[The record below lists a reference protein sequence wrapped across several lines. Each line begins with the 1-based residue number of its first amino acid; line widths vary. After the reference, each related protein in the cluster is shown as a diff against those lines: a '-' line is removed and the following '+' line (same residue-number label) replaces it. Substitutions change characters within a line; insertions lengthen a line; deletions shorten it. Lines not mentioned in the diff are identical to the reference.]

1 MAAPGVKKPVQP
13 PPDEAA
19 FRELIRAGGLIK
31 RVVEPHFARFG
42 ISPAQWGIL
51 RTLRRAEEAGDEPP
65 RLRDLC
71 NRVLTRPPSVSGV
84 VDRLERLGLVAKIPA
99 PGDLRSRRVRLTDSG
114 RDLVRQALTHH
125 AEWIGRV
132 MQGLT
137 STEQRELARLLEKF
151 GAHLEH
157 LTAPRGGEAARS
169 NGQLPPSPHRNGQGN
184 THGSI
189 G

>member
-1 MAAPGVKKPVQP
+1 VAASGTSNPLPP

-19 FRELIRAGGLIK
+19 FRALIRVGGLIK

-84 VDRLERLGLVAKIPA
+84 VDRLERLGLVAKVPA
-99 PGDLRSRRVRLTDSG
+99 PGDLRSRRVRLTDDG
-114 RDLVRQALTHH
+114 RALVRQALAHH
-125 AEWIGRV
+125 AEWIAKV
-132 MQGLT
+132 MDGLT
-137 STEQRELARLLEKF
+137 LGEQRELSRLLEKF

-157 LTAPRGGEAARS
+157 LTAPPGGEAAGSSGRPAT
-169 NGQLPPSPHRNGQGN
+169 GPHRNGQGN